1 MNKMFL
7 QKYLSSI
14 YYDLVINN
22 YDYDYLMMLDETN
35 FGKIYN
41 VLKKYN
47 FYFINDII
55 LNYIEIFFM
64 TVEEVEK
71 GMIKLREK
79 LGDKFVYIIGNDMRY
94 LDEIIDGKEEF

>member
-71 GMIKLREK
+71 GIIKLREK